1 MGRFL
6 EKKEYL
12 EQILLLGLMGGLDYL
27 VAYRDKIPLRDR

>member
-12 EQILLLGLMGGLDYL
+12 EQILLLGLMGELDYL